1 MASQPAAT
9 AAPAKPRRKRARRP
23 AYSAREDT
31 TLCKL
36 FPTQGALACA
46 AKLRRRSPG
55 SIKQRAAILGLKPPP
70 GQGHQ
75 GLKRRLSDE
84 QAELGL
90 AMHEGGTSFAKIGA
104 HFGVCEATATNA
116 VRRAE
121 CLRGGGTPAKRD
133 SSGAIL
139 ARDIARLRAMLREGR
154 KGCDIARTLG
164 ISANSVSYHRRRYAD
179 ELKATGSQIVLP
191 VAGQGE
197 VYSGRK
203 LSRKRH
209 LEIADLLMSGLGAA
223 RVSQAT
229 GASKS
234 QIGRIRRRLVARL
247 GSKGQ
252 CLAGCAADGKR
263 LVTLRSA
270 RFITPELVAIFRQH
284 LLTRAPVRR
293 AALLTAIGGSTAY
306 RLRDEFRAELHA
318 QGQSLP
324 NPILPGRRS
333 RWYQD
338 DAAWLPSGAIYQ
350 FRSFL
355 ESADFETA
363 KQQFLDAHSPPVPAL
378 LPAAAEP
385 QLSRPPQTSFEKQL
399 AAIRNGAKLI
409 EVRPFGRC
417 VAPITYGG
425 VSSYDG

>member
-1 MASQPAAT
+1 MASQPAAP

-23 AYSAREDT
+23 AYSGREDT

-70 GQGHQ
+70 DQRHQ

-90 AMHEGGTSFAKIGA
+90 AMHKGGTSFAKIGA

-121 CLRGGGTPAKRD
+121 CLRGGGAPAKRD

-154 KGCDIARTLG
+154 KGCDIACTLG
-164 ISANSVSYHRRRYAD
+164 ISANSVSYHRRRYGD
-179 ELKATGSQIVLP
+179 ELKAIGSPIVLP

-203 LSRKRH
+203 LSRKLHR
-209 LEIADLLMSGLGAA
+209 EIADLLMSGLGAA
-223 RVSQAT
+223 RVSQTT

-263 LVTLRSA
+263 LVTLKSA
-270 RFITPELVAIFRQH
+270 RFITPELVALFRQH
-284 LLTRAPVRR
+284 LLTRVPVRR
-293 AALLTAIGGSTAY
+293 AALLTAIGSSTAY
-306 RLRDEFRAELHA
+306 RLRDDFRAELQA

-324 NPILPGRRS
+324 VPILPGRRPS
-333 RWYQD
+333 GKTD
-338 DAAWLPSGAIYQ
+338 DTNWLPTGTIYQ
-350 FRSFL
+350 FRAL
-355 ESADFETA
+355 LVSADFETA
-363 KQQFLDAHSPPVPAL
+363 KQQFLEVQRPPVPAPL
-378 LPAAAEP
+378 PSPTETQPLPAK
-385 QLSRPPQTSFEKQL
+385 RMSFEDQL
-399 AAIRNGAKLI
+399 AAISNGAALI
-409 EVRPFGRC
+409 EVRPISRR
-417 VAPITYGG
+417 VAEITYGG
-425 VSSYDG
+425 VCSYDG

>member
-9 AAPAKPRRKRARRP
+9 TAPPKPRRKRARRP

-70 GQGHQ
+70 DQRHQ

-121 CLRGGGTPAKRD
+121 CLRCGGTPVKRD

-139 ARDIARLRAMLREGR
+139 ARDIARLRAMLRAGS

-164 ISANSVSYHRRRYAD
+164 ISANSVSYHRSRYAL
-179 ELKATGSQIVLP
+179 ELKATGSPMVLP

-203 LSRKRH
+203 LSRKLHR
-209 LEIADLLMSGLGAA
+209 EIADLLMSGLGAA
-223 RVSQAT
+223 RVSQA
-229 GASKS
+229 
-234 QIGRIRRRLVARL
+234 
-247 GSKGQ
+247 
-252 CLAGCAADGKR
+252 
-263 LVTLRSA
+263 RSA
-270 RFITPELVAIFRQH
+270 ASAAASWLVSAA
-284 LLTRAPVRR
+284 RANV
-293 AALLTAIGGSTAY
+293 S
-306 RLRDEFRAELHA
+306 
-318 QGQSLP
+318 
-324 NPILPGRRS
+324 
-333 RWYQD
+333 
-338 DAAWLPSGAIYQ
+338 
-350 FRSFL
+350 
-355 ESADFETA
+355 
-363 KQQFLDAHSPPVPAL
+363 
-378 LPAAAEP
+378 PAA
-385 QLSRPPQTSFEKQL
+385 QLMANGSSRSKAPASSRPNLSPYS
-399 AAIRNGAKLI
+399 
-409 EVRPFGRC
+409 
-417 VAPITYGG
+417 
-425 VSSYDG
+425 VSTC